1 MRSNGNRKDKT
12 DKEVDMLQI
21 SLPRGDIRNIRF
33 NVTSDGTAYTDFTEV
48 YFSVKSSATKK
59 ELLFQKKLS
68 DGSIIQDG
76 DYYTLRIESADT
88 ESLEYRK
95 YVFDIEVVKGDII
108 KQTTLG
114 ELIITPEVTFNDNE

>member
-1 MRSNGNRKDKT
+1 
-12 DKEVDMLQI
+12 MLQI

-48 YFSVKSSATKK
+48 YFSVKRSTTKK

-95 YVFDIEVVKGDII
+95 YAFDIEVVKGNII

-114 ELIITPEVTFNDNE
+114 ELIITPEVTFNENE